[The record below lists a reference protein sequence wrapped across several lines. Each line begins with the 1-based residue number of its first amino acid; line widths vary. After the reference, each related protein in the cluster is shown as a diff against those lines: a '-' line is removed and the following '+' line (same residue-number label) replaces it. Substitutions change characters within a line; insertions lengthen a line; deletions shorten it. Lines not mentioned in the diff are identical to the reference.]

1 MGSESSSSSLGC
13 SSSSTSALTRRS
25 TKGASSLRARLAC
38 ASVMLTSGLPPAPAS
53 FQGPSWVDFAFG
65 GLPATKLTPTAA
77 VTKGWEGL
85 GNDEWRIKFARRH
98 GFLLKEDDDV
108 FHFVAYVPS
117 GGKVYELDGLKAG
130 PIDLGSFE
138 DSWLPVA
145 RSAIEARIQK
155 YAASEIKF
163 NLMAIVRDKR
173 AALEDAKAAADAA
186 TAAELDAELA
196 REHAKRA
203 DWAAENVRRHHNYVP
218 FVVDLLKVLAEQGK
232 LGAMMDDAK
241 AKASTD
247 ANKRQKV

>member
-1 MGSESSSSSLGC
+1 MSWCTIESDPGVFTELVEKFGVSGCEFAELYSLDDGELARHAPVFGLIFLFKW
-13 SSSSTSALTRRS
+13 TGE
-25 TKGASSLRARLAC
+25 KDDRATLSFDEAPPGLFYAKQMVNNARATQAIL
-38 ASVMLTSGLPPAPAS
+38 SVLLNCEHPFVS
-53 FQGPSWVDFAFG
+53 DEKR
-65 GLPATKLTPTAA
+65 ATA
-77 VTKGWEGL
+77 
-85 GNDEWRIKFARRH
+85 
-98 GFLLKEDDDV
+98 DDDV

-196 REHAKRA
+196 RERRA
-203 DWAAENVRRHHNYVP
+203 DWPRQRPPPPPVP
-218 FVVDLLKVLAEQGK
+218 SSSTCSVPRSR
-232 LGAMMDDAK
+232 
-241 AKASTD
+241 ASS
-247 ANKRQKV
+247 AP

>member
-1 MGSESSSSSLGC
+1 MSFDEAPPGLFY
-13 SSSSTSALTRRS
+13 A
-25 TKGASSLRARLAC
+25 KQMVNNAC
-38 ASVMLTSGLPPAPAS
+38 ATQAILSVLLNCEHVSCGSTL
-53 FQGPSWVDFAFG
+53 DELKAFG
-65 GLPATKLTPTAA
+65 AELPFDMRGLAIENSEAIRTAHNA
-77 VTKGWEGL
+77 
-85 GNDEWRIKFARRH
+85 FARPEPFVSDEKRATA
-98 GFLLKEDDDV
+98 DDDV